1 MSRFVDSRSEK
12 IVASRIAGD
21 GALLTNITLDQV
33 CRYGSLTARKVV
45 LRDVATDGTTFGISN
60 TNPTDTLSVGDT
72 FFVKN
77 SIGKIV
83 VNGTVVSSAY
93 DVSAVSTQ
101 DQILVN
107 DGGMMKGT
115 RSLTGD
121 FTMGG
126 KLSVGQLIVT
136 TGLQNNQMLF
146 NNAGSIEGTPI
157 TYQPQTQE
165 TIIPG
170 TLKILGGLTVLGN
183 VSQFEVENVF
193 IDDPILEIS
202 SNSLNNTTSGL
213 VIQRPSG
220 NVAISYQSD
229 NTLNMSYTT
238 GGAGGIELPIDTSR
252 SLPIKIQGTLNVTGE
267 TLINARL
274 GVTQINF
281 I

>member
-107 DGGMMKGT
+107 DGGLMKGT

-126 KLSVGQLIVT
+126 KLSVGQLVVT

-238 GGAGGIELPIDTSR
+238 GGAGGIDLPIDTSR

>member
-1 MSRFVDSRSEK
+1 MSRFVDSRSER
-12 IVASRIAGD
+12 IIASRIAGD
-21 GALLTNITLDQV
+21 GALLSNVTLDQV
-33 CRYGSLTARKVV
+33 CRYGALTARKVV

-60 TNPTDTLSVGDT
+60 TSPTDTLSVGDT

-83 VNGTVVSSAY
+83 VNGTVVSGAY
-93 DVSAVSTQ
+93 DVSNVSTQ
-101 DQILVN
+101 NQLLVN
-107 DGGMMKGT
+107 DRGMLKGT
-115 RSLTGD
+115 RSLAGD
-121 FTMGG
+121 FSMGG
-126 KLSVGQLIVT
+126 RLSVGQLVVT
-136 TGLQNNQMLF
+136 TGAQNNQLLF
-146 NNAGSIEGTPI
+146 SNGGSVEGTPI
-157 TYQPQTQE
+157 TYQPATQE

-193 IDDPILEIS
+193 IDDPILEIA
-202 SNSLNNTTSGL
+202 SNSLNNTSSGL

-220 NVAISYQSD
+220 NVAISYQAD

-238 GGAGGIELPIDTSR
+238 GGAGGIELPIDTTK

-267 TLINARL
+267 TVINARL
-274 GVTQINF
+274 GVSQINF

>member
-60 TNPTDTLSVGDT
+60 TKPTDTLSVGDT

-107 DGGMMKGT
+107 DGGLMKGT

-126 KLSVGQLIVT
+126 KLSVGQLVVT

-238 GGAGGIELPIDTSR
+238 GGAGGIDLPIDTSR

>member
-115 RSLTGD
+115 KSLTGD
-121 FTMGG
+121 FSMGG
-126 KLSVGQLIVT
+126 RLSVGQLVVT
-136 TGLQNNQMLF
+136 SGAQNNQLLF
-146 NNAGSIEGTPI
+146 SNGGSIEGTPI

-193 IDDPILEIS
+193 IDDPILEIA
-202 SNSLNNTTSGL
+202 SNSLNNTSSGL

-220 NVAISYQSD
+220 NVAISYQAD

-238 GGAGGIELPIDTSR
+238 GGAGGIELPIDTSK

-267 TLINARL
+267 TIINARL
-274 GVTQINF
+274 GVSQINF